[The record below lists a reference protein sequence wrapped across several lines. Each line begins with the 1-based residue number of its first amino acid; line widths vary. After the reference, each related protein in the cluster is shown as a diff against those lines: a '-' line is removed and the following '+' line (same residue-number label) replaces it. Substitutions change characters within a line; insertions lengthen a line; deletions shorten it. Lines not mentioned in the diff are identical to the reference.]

1 MGNGKEI
8 KKKSSLGAVKNKQIL
23 PAENCEKTERKL

>member
-1 MGNGKEI
+1 MIKKS

-23 PAENCEKTERKL
+23 PAENCEKTERKS